1 MLLFWKNQGWRIA
14 VSGWMLGMVAY
25 GWTQERIHPYSPLP
39 GGYRETSYSG
49 TIPPMNPVNE
59 PTIGEILASQ
69 EEGEKNPENPYHA
82 APLENAR
89 SVPVVPARYY
99 ESKEQVSLS
108 QTNPFSSGVQPASH
122 VAPVSPP
129 AGSAVTVSTPT
140 PQVLPQEVPQ
150 GEMGKNQSGMIAFS
164 ETVTRSDGKF
174 QQITLIDPVKRS
186 LCVYHVN
193 LTTGQIELRS
203 ARDIQWDLQLVY
215 LNSKK
220 PLPNEVQ
227 AVLQSSK
234 RR

>member
-1 MLLFWKNQGWRIA
+1 MFLFWKKTGWWL
-14 VSGWMLGMVAY
+14 VVGGCVLGMTTF
-25 GWTQERIHPYSPLP
+25 GWTQERIPSYSPLP
-39 GGYRETSYSG
+39 GGYMETSYNG
-49 TIPPMNPVNE
+49 AVPPLSRENE
-59 PTIGEILASQ
+59 QTIGEILASQ
-69 EEGEKNPENPYHA
+69 PERVENAGNPYHVSQEKGVS
-82 APLENAR
+82 PGNVR

-99 ESKEQVSLS
+99 ESHEAAPLS
-108 QTNPFSSGVQPASH
+108 QAKPLPSGVQQATHVTPAAS
-122 VAPVSPP
+122 
-129 AGSAVTVSTPT
+129 SAPT
-140 PQVLPQEVPQ
+140 PQVLPQDIPQ
-150 GEMGKNQSGMIAFS
+150 GDLGQSQNGMIAFS

-193 LTTGQIELRS
+193 LMTGQIELRS

-227 AVLQSSK
+227 AVIQSSK